1 MSEWVRAKDFFRLKR
16 DLKMWESCLL
26 LMLFLHPLL
35 NALRLHFP
43 WVITDIA
50 THLSSSCL
58 CPNRTSLFFL
68 SNQIQSLCYSWLFC
82 LFKVAIFLIS
92 QASEGLKI
100 TKQDSARDGWILC
113 QHFEA
118 SLLEEIKDG
127 SGQAL
132 MLRKQAWED
141 GKNGDDSFFQQ
152 AVFYWVTLNN
162 FL

>member
-82 LFKVAIFLIS
+82 LFKVAILLIS

-100 TKQDSARDGWILC
+100 TKQNSARDGWIFC

-118 SLLEEIKDG
+118 SLLEERKDG

-132 MLRKQAWED
+132 MLAWWGNRPEKMARMEMMLFLSKQFSIEWH
-141 GKNGDDSFFQQ
+141 
-152 AVFYWVTLNN
+152 
-162 FL
+162 